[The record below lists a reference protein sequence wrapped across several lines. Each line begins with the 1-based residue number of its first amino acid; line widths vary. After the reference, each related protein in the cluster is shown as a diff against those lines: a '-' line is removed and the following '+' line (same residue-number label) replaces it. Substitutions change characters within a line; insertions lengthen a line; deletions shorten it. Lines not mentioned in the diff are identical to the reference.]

1 MDPILKTLTE
11 TMTVEAIAIIKAKR
25 LAMKQS
31 VNMNAME
38 MRAQEREMRRMS
50 DNMQKELGKR
60 AMERE
65 RPCRVFEEQ
74 LLGER
79 EMTTAQKYL
88 KLFNDSKMRS
98 LDHTW
103 SELSATAIEET
114 MDMPELP
121 PQPEIMTEPPRR
133 KTRYNRYGQEKFLT
147 DQQEFAI
154 NPQGSNLEK
163 AATFLESQQDKQLNR
178 NDSESKE
185 IIEIPKHDSK
195 GRGHSKLYS
204 RMPIIV
210 VPPTKTSMV
219 NLYNIKKLLQDLRYL
234 NVADVPGEIQLK
246 EVIVE
251 HQFQNETVSY
261 RVIDNVARLTPVEWD
276 RVIAVFAMGPR
287 WQFKDW
293 PKGAN
298 PAAIFHKL
306 CAFHLHF
313 KHTPMSNEL
322 RKMQVHSLALSPYE
336 RHSDSG
342 ILMEFW
348 NKVDQHMA
356 VHARQFAFIWQE

>member
-31 VNMNAME
+31 VNMNAMQLGAE
-38 MRAQEREMRRMS
+38 GREKRRMS

-103 SELSATAIEET
+103 PELSSTAIEET
-114 MDMPELP
+114 IDMPELP

-147 DQQEFAI
+147 DQKEFGI

-163 AATFLESQQDKQLNR
+163 AAPFLESQQDKQLKR
-178 NDSESKE
+178 NESVSKE
-185 IIEIPKHDSK
+185 IIERPKHDSK
-195 GRGHSKLYS
+195 GRRRSKLYS

-219 NLYNIKKLLQDLRYL
+219 SLHNIKKLLQDLRYTAMSGMTRE
-234 NVADVPGEIQLK
+234 NALK

-251 HQFQNETVSY
+251 HRFKNEIVSY
-261 RVIDNVARLTPVEWD
+261 RVIDNVAHLTPVEWD
-276 RVIAVFAMGPR
+276 RVIAVFTSGPR
-287 WQFKDW
+287 WQFKGW

-298 PAAIFHKL
+298 RAAIFHKV

-313 KHTPMSNEL
+313 RNTPMSNEL
-322 RKMQVHSLALSPYE
+322 RKMQVHSLALSPHE

-356 VHARQFAFIWQE
+356 VHARQFAFIWQK